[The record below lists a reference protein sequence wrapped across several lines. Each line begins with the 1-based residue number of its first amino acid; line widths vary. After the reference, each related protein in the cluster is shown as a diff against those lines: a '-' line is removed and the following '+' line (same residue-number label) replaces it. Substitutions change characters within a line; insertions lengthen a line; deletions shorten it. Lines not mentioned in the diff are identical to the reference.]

1 MGADL
6 EFIMPQA
13 VGLATHPLAI
23 EGRCSLWLKCLP

>member
-6 EFIMPQA
+6 EGIMPQA
-13 VGLATHPLAI
+13 VGLVTDLLAI